1 MYARVVGNGHVA
13 VGLSCAC
20 CAENTLS
27 ASKSA
32 KPQQPAPIEC
42 GHQISSRIDIPQVVT
57 LMLGIPKDGA
67 HMFLPSKRTE
77 LDWHC
82 VIRHRKWIQSFEP
95 LLSFSHHFTMKNV
108 PCKRFNANHT
118 IILDRVMEQIQD
130 LTAKDHPVSMHNL
143 FL

>member
-20 CAENTLS
+20 CAEKTLS

-42 GHQISSRIDIPQVVT
+42 GHQISSRIDISQVVT

-67 HMFLPSKRTE
+67 HMFLPRKRTE

-82 VIRHRKWIQSFEP
+82 VIRHRKCIHHLSLCSPFLTILYNEKCALQEIQCKP
-95 LLSFSHHFTMKNV
+95 YHHF
-108 PCKRFNANHT
+108 A
-118 IILDRVMEQIQD
+118 
-130 LTAKDHPVSMHNL
+130 
-143 FL
+143 